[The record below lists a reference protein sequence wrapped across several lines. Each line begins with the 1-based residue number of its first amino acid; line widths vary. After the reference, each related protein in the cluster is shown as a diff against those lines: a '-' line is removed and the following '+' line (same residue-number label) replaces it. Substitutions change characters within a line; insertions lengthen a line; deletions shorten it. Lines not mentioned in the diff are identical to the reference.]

1 MTTEGVDGIGK
12 SINGVSVVE
21 GLGTEEPVE
30 ELTALK
36 RRAVVNV
43 LIGLD
48 NPDELLNGVV
58 KVELDLV
65 GRRADGL
72 IAGELQLLNKILV
85 GVLSHTSALI
95 GIQEDVV
102 DVERRSD
109 ERLVVSSVDTAT
121 SGRRTG
127 VGIAAAERTDSPQAL
142 IDGADIEI
150 DLDLVILKGDERKS
164 KTGVTAIPEL
174 EGDVKGGLGEGIAG
188 SANLTRSVSLTRT
201 IDGVKRGIGDES
213 ELGGVSN
220 HSIVTFLLV
229 KRESKVVQ
237 MSHPFPL
244 LAVNALPTDLNL
256 NLRNQLLTG
265 EIEPT
270 SINTVLGSA
279 LHGLVNFRE
288 SNLKVSA
295 VSQVTIA
302 GNSASYATSE
312 IGLSVKSLLD

>member
-12 SINGVSVVE
+12 SINGVGIVE
-21 GLGTEEPVE
+21 GLGTKEPVE

-95 GIQEDVV
+95 GIQEDIV

-142 IDGADIEI
+142 INRADIEI

-229 KRESKVVQ
+229 KRESKVVPDV
-237 MSHPFPL
+237 HPVTI
-244 LAVNALPTDLNL
+244 LAINALTTDFDLNL
-256 NLRNQLLTG
+256 GNQLLTG
-265 EIEPT
+265 EVKPT
-270 SINTVLGSA
+270 GINAVLGSA
-279 LHGLVNFRE
+279 LHGLVDFRE